1 MAQERVSPLVSAR
14 LACGCE
20 ATFRAGVEGSPI
32 TVVVLQKADGC
43 LVSLHVAGL
52 PVYDH
57 REAMRASTRHPQHIQ
72 PDFEEE
78 G

>member
-1 MAQERVSPLVSAR
+1 MAAPPIVPLVSAR
-14 LACGCE
+14 LACGCDV
-20 ATFRAGVEGSPI
+20 AFRAGVEGSPV
-32 TVVVLQKADGC
+32 TVVLLQKADGC
-43 LVSLHVAGL
+43 PMNLHVAGL

-57 REAMRASTRHPQHIQ
+57 REAMRASTRHPLHIQ

>member
-1 MAQERVSPLVSAR
+1 
-14 LACGCE
+14 
-20 ATFRAGVEGSPI
+20 
-32 TVVVLQKADGC
+32 VVLAKADGC
-43 LVSLHVAGL
+43 QMHLHVAGL

-57 REAMRASTRHPQHIQ
+57 REAMRASTRHPPHIQ

>member
-1 MAQERVSPLVSAR
+1 MAQTPIHSLVAAR

-20 ATFRAGVEGSPI
+20 VTFRDGVEGSPI
-32 TVVVLQKADGC
+32 TVLVLAKADGC
-43 LVSLHVAGL
+43 QMHLHVAGL

-57 REAMRASTRHPQHIQ
+57 REAMRASTRHPLHIQ